1 MSTSNSLVWKL
12 VIPIP
17 IIVLAGLAIAWWLI
31 PSAVIENARQSA
43 TRNGVQA
50 ANQFKTIRG
59 YYTSNI
65 IRKAKA
71 SGALKPSINHKASD
85 DTIPLPATMIH
96 DLSKLLE
103 NNSTSIALYS
113 AYPFPN
119 RKSRKLDEFQKEAW
133 DYLVKNPD
141 STFAREEVRNGATV
155 MRVAIADTMS
165 AKGCVGC
172 HNAHPDTP
180 KNDWKLGDVRGILE
194 VDTDIGE
201 ALAEA
206 QSVTMS
212 IIVGLVVGGGLILA
226 VVLFSARKM
235 SLPISDITQSMK
247 KMADGDLT
255 ADIPGSGRSDEIGQM
270 ASALTVFRDGLQ
282 QAKDLEAE
290 KDAKHAQQ
298 ETERRKMDEVISA
311 FTGKVRDVVRSFV
324 SSSQEQDET
333 ARSMSAMS
341 EQSSQKA
348 AFVSEASDDAL
359 NNVQTVAAATE
370 EMSKTIDEITQQVAN
385 ATEASEKAVAE
396 VENSNSQMGV
406 LADTA
411 NKIGEV
417 IGMISGIAEQTN
429 LLALN
434 ATIESARAGEAGRGF
449 AVVASEVKELA
460 GQTTRAAEEIVQ
472 QIEDIQLATKEA
484 SGSLENLS
492 QVIRTV
498 NEISSAI
505 SSVMAEQG
513 DATREIASS
522 VHSAADGTRKVN
534 ENIASVTDANQQ
546 VGEISGNLMASA
558 SILAG
563 QAEQL
568 NEEVEVF
575 IQQVRQA

>member
-1 MSTSNSLVWKL
+1 MSTTKSLVWKL

-17 IIVLAGLAIAWWLI
+17 VIVLAGLAIAWWLI
-31 PSAVIENARQSA
+31 PNAVIENARQSA
-43 TRNGVQA
+43 TRTGVQA

-59 YYTSNI
+59 YYTSNV

-71 SGALKPSINHKASD
+71 NGALKPSIDHKGSD
-85 DTIPLPATMIH
+85 DAIPLPATMIH

-119 RKSRKLDEFQKEAW
+119 RKGRKLDKFQQDAW
-133 DYLVKNPD
+133 EYLVKNPEA
-141 STFAREEVRNGATV
+141 TFAREEVRNGATV

-172 HNAHPDTP
+172 HNALPNTP

-206 QSVTMS
+206 HSVTMN
-212 IIVGLVVGGGLILA
+212 IIAGLVVAGMLVLA
-226 VVLFSARKM
+226 VVFYSARKM
-235 SLPISDITQSMK
+235 SRPISDITQSMK
-247 KMADGDLT
+247 KMADGDLA
-255 ADIPGSGRSDEIGQM
+255 ADIPGSGRADEIGQM
-270 ASALTVFRDGLQ
+270 AGALTVFRDGLQ

-298 ETERRKMDEVISA
+298 EIERHHMEDVINA
-311 FTGKVRDVVRSFV
+311 FTGKVRDVVKSFV

-333 ARSMSAMS
+333 ARSMSEMS

-348 AFVSEASDDAL
+348 AFVSDVSDEAM

-370 EMSKTIDEITQQVAN
+370 ELSKSIDEITKQVAS

-406 LADTA
+406 LSDTA

-472 QIEDIQLATKEA
+472 QIEDIQSATKEA

-492 QVIRTV
+492 QVIKTV
-498 NEISSAI
+498 NEISNSI
-505 SSVMAEQG
+505 SNVMAEQG
-513 DATREIASS
+513 DATREIASN

-534 ENIASVTDANQQ
+534 ENISSVTDANQR
-546 VGEISGNLMASA
+546 VGEISGNLMVSA
-558 SILAG
+558 SSLAE

-575 IQQVRQA
+575 IQQVREA